1 MAFCLV
7 LSFVI
12 SCLAF
17 SIIFTIRKPF
27 NATIRQPLESLKLL
41 NLVTSYN
48 LRNYKINLGTWP
60 KQASPG
66 SDFF

>member
-27 NATIRQPLESLKLL
+27 NATIRQPIVRKF
-41 NLVTSYN
+41 
-48 LRNYKINLGTWP
+48 KIIKFRYEL
-60 KQASPG
+60 
-66 SDFF
+66 